1 MIHTSPQ
8 LLRDPQKLR
17 LLYRAHLIL
26 VLIMLNTI
34 IGELVDAIDDMVL
47 DNYFRHWHGE
57 MSKYKYSGPLI
68 IDEKQFEAVFFRH

>member
-17 LLYRAHLIL
+17 HAIQGTFNISIDNVEYHH
-26 VLIMLNTI
+26 

-47 DNYFRHWHGE
+47 DNYFRHLSWHGE
-57 MSKYKYSGPLI
+57 MSKYKYSGP
-68 IDEKQFEAVFFRH
+68 H